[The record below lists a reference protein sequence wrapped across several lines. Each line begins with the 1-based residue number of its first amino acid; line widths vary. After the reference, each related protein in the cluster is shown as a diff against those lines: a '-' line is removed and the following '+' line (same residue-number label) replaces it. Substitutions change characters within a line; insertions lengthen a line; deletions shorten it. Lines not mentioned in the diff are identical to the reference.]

1 MPRFQKNQS
10 LSEFQAFVKDVY
22 GLPNDRSY
30 SLESLLTQ
38 QQRFSMRA
46 LKGIRKRDKEK
57 IKFNLLISLSWFMSI
72 ANRLH
77 IDVEDCVWK
86 RFPMLCSYCAGKPC
100 RCRKIKPSKRQKVR
114 IDNALRPHALSEF
127 QEMFRLIYPVKSRTL
142 ADAGVHLAEEM
153 GEVAEAIHHYYGQH
167 LHRQFNDIRYE
178 IADFM
183 SCAFGVANSAE
194 INVAEELGKMF
205 SNNCHVCHKAPCVC
219 SFSFVSKIET

>member
-1 MPRFQKNQS
+1 
-10 LSEFQAFVKDVY
+10 
-22 GLPNDRSY
+22 
-30 SLESLLTQ
+30 
-38 QQRFSMRA
+38 
-46 LKGIRKRDKEK
+46 
-57 IKFNLLISLSWFMSI
+57 
-72 ANRLH
+72 
-77 IDVEDCVWK
+77 
-86 RFPMLCSYCAGKPC
+86 
-100 RCRKIKPSKRQKVR
+100 
-114 IDNALRPHALSEF
+114 
-127 QEMFRLIYPVKSRTL
+127 MFRLIYPVKSRTL